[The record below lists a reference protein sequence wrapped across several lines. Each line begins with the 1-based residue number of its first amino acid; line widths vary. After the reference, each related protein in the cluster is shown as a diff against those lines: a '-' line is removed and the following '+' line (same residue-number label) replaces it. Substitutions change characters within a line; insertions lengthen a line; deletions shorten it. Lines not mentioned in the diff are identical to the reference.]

1 MHKWLEDLRPYLYKK
16 DDDYSTLV
24 ERGYIMHAM
33 LSFTVR
39 VMTRVM
45 IFHTNHY
52 KTLRVRDP
60 CTRKATKDDIM
71 LDSGTHLKVL

>member
-1 MHKWLEDLRPYLYKK
+1 MNRYTFMDITPVTPECPRLLL
-16 DDDYSTLV
+16 
-24 ERGYIMHAM
+24 A
-33 LSFTVR
+33 VR

>member
-1 MHKWLEDLRPYLYKK
+1 MSLLRHLIEALAYYHLYALTNV
-16 DDDYSTLV
+16 S
-24 ERGYIMHAM
+24 
-33 LSFTVR
+33 STVR
-39 VMTRVM
+39 VMTHVM

>member
-1 MHKWLEDLRPYLYKK
+1 MALAFCGAPAGP
-16 DDDYSTLV
+16 S
-24 ERGYIMHAM
+24 
-33 LSFTVR
+33 VR
-39 VMTRVM
+39 VMTHVM

>member
-1 MHKWLEDLRPYLYKK
+1 
-16 DDDYSTLV
+16 
-24 ERGYIMHAM
+24 MHAAVG
-33 LSFTVR
+33 LPTVYAVR
-39 VMTRVM
+39 VMTHVM